1 MRLIDSVFRQGHLSD
16 RAINEAV
23 ITGERPAHLDQ
34 CDLCAERAREASLWL
49 DDIRE
54 AAAGEADRVFTAE
67 RLTAQQAQIMRRLE
81 QVDEPSR
88 VIAFPR
94 ASRAARDP
102 QSRRVAPAWVG
113 LAAAAG
119 LILGVVGGQLSAR
132 LEFAAQARAL
142 PTAAA
147 ADAARLAATDTSDQ
161 LSRVDTSNALFL
173 QLDLDNA
180 ATPSVLEPINGA
192 TPSMTQLFAGRR

>member
-1 MRLIDSVFRQGHLSD
+1 VRLIDSMFRQGHLSD

-54 AAAGEADRVFTAE
+54 AAVGEADRIFTAE
-67 RLTAQQAQIMRRLE
+67 RLNAQQAHVMRRLE
-81 QVDEPSR
+81 QADEPSR
-88 VIAFPR
+88 VIAFPH
-94 ASRAARDP
+94 ASRGARDP

-113 LAAAAG
+113 VAAAAG

-132 LEFAAQARAL
+132 LEFASQARAL
-142 PTAAA
+142 PTESST
-147 ADAARLAATDTSDQ
+147 DARLAATDPSDQ

-192 TPSMTQLFAGRR
+192 TPSMTQLFAGR